1 MSGGSV
7 DGKRQPPTPY
17 TIEDFKADFG
27 RLLSCVDALADQ
39 RDQIL
44 NAVRGVPDLQSLP
57 AAADLLPDSE
67 PPSRAQE
74 QPPDS
79 QPADSQLSDS
89 EVEPACKKPTT
100 KMGGIMTLF

>member
-1 MSGGSV
+1 MKRSFAMSGGSV
-7 DGKRQPPTPY
+7 DGKRQKHAAEQSDMKEDSKLPPTPY
-17 TIEDFKADFG
+17 TVEDFKADFG

-67 PPSRAQE
+67 PPSRA
-74 QPPDS
+74 
-79 QPADSQLSDS
+79 A
-89 EVEPACKKPTT
+89 T
-100 KMGGIMTLF
+100 